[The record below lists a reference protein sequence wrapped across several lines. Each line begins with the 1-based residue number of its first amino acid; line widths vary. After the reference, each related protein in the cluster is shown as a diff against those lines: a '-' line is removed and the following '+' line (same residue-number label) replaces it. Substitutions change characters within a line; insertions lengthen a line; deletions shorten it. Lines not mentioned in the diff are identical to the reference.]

1 VENEAAAAPTEQDVP
16 GLPKKK
22 GGRLWLTL
30 VGALVI
36 ASVSSAVGATFGPSV
51 KEKISGPKHQAAA
64 GEEDEKEERGSEH
77 GGHIAPLDS
86 LVVDVRD
93 ETGESH
99 HVKVGIAL
107 ELGEPPKEE
116 EWKMDVVPR
125 ARDATIGYLRSLKY
139 EEAASSA
146 KFETIR
152 TELQEHIAKAVKKP
166 KIRRV
171 FFIDYV
177 VQ

>member
-1 VENEAAAAPTEQDVP
+1 VDNEADVPPAGDVP
-16 GLPKKK
+16 GLPKK
-22 GGRLWLTL
+22 GGRLWLTM

-36 ASVSSAVGATFGPSV
+36 ASLSSAAGATFGPSL
-51 KEKISGPKHQAAA
+51 KQKLFASHPAGPP
-64 GEEDEKEERGSEH
+64 GEEAEDKNGEK

-93 ETGESH
+93 DGGDTH

-107 ELGEPPKEE
+107 ELSEPVHEE
-116 EWKMDVVPR
+116 EWKADLVPR
-125 ARDATIGYLRSLKY
+125 ARDATIGYLRSLKFDD
-139 EEAASSA
+139 AASST
-146 KFETIR
+146 KFEAIR
-152 TELQEHIAKAVKKP
+152 TELQERIGKAIKKP
-166 KIRRV
+166 KVRRV

>member
-1 VENEAAAAPTEQDVP
+1 VENDAAAPTEQDVP
-16 GLPKKK
+16 GVPKKK

-30 VGALVI
+30 IGALVI
-36 ASVSSAVGATFGPSV
+36 ASVSSAAGATFGPAV
-51 KEKISGPKHQAAA
+51 RDKISGKHAPGA
-64 GEEDEKEERGSEH
+64 GEEEEKEEKGGEK

-93 ETGESH
+93 ESGESH

-152 TELQEHIAKAVKKP
+152 TELQEKISKAVKKP
-166 KIRRV
+166 KIHRV
-171 FFIDYV
+171 FFVDYV